1 MPDRMISESELENA
15 VYSILQKIMAQTF
28 GLNADENHDDEDQ
41 FFPTKEAAKRLG
53 ISSKTL
59 IDRRDWPEYK
69 YGIHWQN
76 SSGQGGNGARYEFN
90 VKRCREVKK
99 IPPEKLKPRD

>member
-1 MPDRMISESELENA
+1 MSERMIPESELA
-15 VYSILQKIMAQTF
+15 IVVHQIVCSIFADKF
-28 GLNADENHDDEDQ
+28 GLIEQNIDEEDR

-59 IDRRDWPEYK
+59 LERKDWPEYK
-69 YGIHWQN
+69 YGVQWQN

-90 VKRCREVKK
+90 VKKCREVKK